1 VAVNLTWNDST
12 IFPNA
17 LGSDV
22 SNYID
27 PQTYLGFSSSN
38 PTVISIDAL
47 GEATLLQNYHN
58 YVNITTAGA
67 VTRPLLTKLSRF
79 GHSNHPS
86 ILLKVLTLTE
96 KWMSVRPCTTAST
109 CPDNSISAASMV
121 SASES
126 VAANLNPPLGDVDLG
141 LAVGLQYGDGV
152 ATGRAVQAEIQFDPC
167 RNCVVSSA

>member
-1 VAVNLTWNDST
+1 VRPWFQGYNSDTKTVAVKLTWSDST

-58 YVNITTAGA
+58 YVDITT
-67 VTRPLLTKLSRF
+67 
-79 GHSNHPS
+79 
-86 ILLKVLTLTE
+86 
-96 KWMSVRPCTTAST
+96 
-109 CPDNSISAASMV
+109 
-121 SASES
+121 
-126 VAANLNPPLGDVDLG
+126 
-141 LAVGLQYGDGV
+141 VGL
-152 ATGRAVQAEIQFDPC
+152 TP
-167 RNCVVSSA
+167 N